1 MLSSQYAMTAGLQR
15 VLGSR
20 VASNPAMLL
29 KHKAQLVVRSSSSSS
44 SSSSS
49 VAPPD
54 IKQLAKMAQIGV
66 TEEEVS
72 QGPASAK

>member
-1 MLSSQYAMTAGLQR
+1 MLSSQIAMSTGLQR

-20 VASNPAMLL
+20 VATHPAAALL
-29 KHKAQLVVRSSSSSS
+29 LRAKAPAAGVARSSISSN

-66 TEEEVS
+66 TEEEVR
-72 QGPASAK
+72 GEE

>member
-1 MLSSQYAMTAGLQR
+1 MSHISMTSSLQR

-20 VASNPAMLL
+20 VVSHQASSLL
-29 KHKAQLVVRSSSSSS
+29 LRSRAQSAAVVVRNSSSSSS
-44 SSSSS
+44 SSP

-66 TEEEVS
+66 TEEEVR
-72 QGPASAK
+72 GDI